1 MNVAIN
7 KQVCYQS
14 SAADRLPG
22 LSHGLLI
29 FEDPAGD
36 ELCDASGHALKN
48 KNVKIRVRLEPAP
61 VHSGVSKPASGTF
74 YIYVF
79 SIYRSS
85 QKLAH
90 LADCHS

>member
-1 MNVAIN
+1 MCPVLMNVAIN

-48 KNVKIRVRLEPAP
+48 KNVKIRVRLELYKQFMIFC
-61 VHSGVSKPASGTF
+61 SF
-74 YIYVF
+74 FFIYFLFF
-79 SIYRSS
+79 SRPS
-85 QKLAH
+85 
-90 LADCHS
+90 ADR